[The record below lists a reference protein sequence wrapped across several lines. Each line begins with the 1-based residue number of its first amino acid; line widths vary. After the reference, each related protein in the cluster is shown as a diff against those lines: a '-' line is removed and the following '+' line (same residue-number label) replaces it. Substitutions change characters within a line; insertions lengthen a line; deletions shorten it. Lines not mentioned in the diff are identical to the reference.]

1 MKTAKILEIWK
12 VNEWKWP
19 NGIIYYISL
28 KLDNWENISL
38 WKKSKDAFKVG
49 DQISYEVV
57 EEWKKWKEVKENNFR
72 PKTNYNPEATNKG
85 AMVWMAMKLAFEQL
99 YDKTNYNE
107 VIQLA
112 TRIFEDAM
120 EIYENYGKKSES
132 KIEDS
137 TENDDL
143 PF

>member
-1 MKTAKILEIWK
+1 MKQAKITEITK

-57 EEWKKWKEVKENNFR
+57 EEWKKWKEVKPDFR
-72 PKTNYNPEATNKG
+72 PRAAYNPEANNRW
-85 AMVWMAMKLAFEQL
+85 AMIGMAIKMAF
-99 YDKTNYNE
+99 DKVYQWE
-107 VIQLA
+107 DDFQKAAYLSQ
-112 TRIFEDAM
+112 RIFELAM
-120 EIYENYGKKSES
+120 DMYNGNES
-132 KIEDS
+132 DS
-137 TENDDL
+137 NKLNETAENDDL